1 MNVVVWHAHG
11 INHAIQEPD
20 AADDSLLIA
29 YANEMIRYG

>member
-20 AADDSLLIA
+20 ADDSLLIA